1 MSNEISA
8 ATREELNSVL
18 LLLVQDVRRYRDSEQ
33 KQLSDTTKGINELY
47 RLMGAVAALKTVERV
62 VCMVGEL
69 YGVDLGGLDV

>member
-1 MSNEISA
+1 MIETTSA
-8 ATREELNSVL
+8 ATCEEVENVL